1 MKASKIQIV
10 SGLLFINISI
20 LLAAYY
26 IQYVLK
32 IPPCPMC
39 QYQRIPYYLVVLTLS
54 IFFFNIVD
62 FKKLILI
69 LIFLSSLS
77 ILISF
82 YHIGIEQGF
91 FNELTSCKDDL
102 GANNTQELL
111 KELSSKTAV
120 SCKEVSFRILGLS
133 LATINFLV
141 NIVIILF
148 YSFVLKYEK

>member
-1 MKASKIQIV
+1 MKASRTQVIFA
-10 SGLLFINISI
+10 LLFINISI
-20 LLAAYY
+20 LLSAYY

-39 QYQRIPYYLVVLTLS
+39 QYQRIPYYLAVVMLGV
-54 IFFFNIVD
+54 FFFNIMD

-69 LIFLSSLS
+69 LIFLSF
-77 ILISF
+77 INIAISF

-111 KELSSKTAV
+111 KELTNKGIV
-120 SCKEVSFRILGLS
+120 SCKEVSFRIFGFS
-133 LATINFLV
+133 LATLNFLV
-141 NIVIILF
+141 NIALILF
-148 YSFVLKYEK
+148 YSLILKYEK